1 MNGKFARRANVPQG
15 DGQAIA
21 GLVGLARGNNPSM
34 ISCKRGSKR
43 IRNSHEYLLR
53 EGIVAMRGGD
63 IETGKT
69 ILHDQIKATVRL
81 HGR

>member
-1 MNGKFARRANVPQG
+1 
-15 DGQAIA
+15 
-21 GLVGLARGNNPSM
+21 M

-63 IETGKT
+63 TETGKT